1 MKWGLSK
8 FTSLSRQQK
17 SQDRKEKQKPTD
29 TMNAALK
36 RMEKDGSRHPR
47 AQIRMEILDFPFGNW
62 KRDDSGKTRH
72 FNRGWTSSTF

>member
-1 MKWGLSK
+1 VKWGLSK

-36 RMEKDGSRHPR
+36 RMEKGFFLSC
-47 AQIRMEILDFPFGNW
+47 ILRLCPQSILMI
-62 KRDDSGKTRH
+62 K
-72 FNRGWTSSTF
+72 